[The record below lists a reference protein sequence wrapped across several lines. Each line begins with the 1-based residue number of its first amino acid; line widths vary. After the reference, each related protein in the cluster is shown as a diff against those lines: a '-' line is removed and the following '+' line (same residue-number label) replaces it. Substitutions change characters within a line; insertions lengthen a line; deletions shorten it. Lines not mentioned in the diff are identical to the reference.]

1 MRKLVYIGFAFD
13 HHKGT
18 HAGYH
23 QIRDYVNYD
32 YRIDCEY
39 FAKNLYRGAGTPFE
53 RFSMRLCGKI
63 FGVNVFPWH
72 ILKCILIGLLYKNVT
87 FHFIYGEN
95 SYMDFSRFI
104 RKGNR
109 IVCTFHQPYQWFQS
123 PLWLERLKTIDQII
137 LVGNSE
143 VKEFESVVG
152 EGKVSFIPHGIR
164 TDFYCPD
171 FNKGKEHLL
180 LTVGNW
186 LRDYDFANKIYQ
198 RLLQDD
204 DQLQIVVVAN
214 PSMTASLQ
222 SHPRLRCL
230 TGITDEELLDLYRR
244 CSVLFLPLKRYTA
257 NNSLLEAAACGCNIV
272 IASDFKDNSYLPQRY
287 ISLCSLSDDEA
298 INMVANAL
306 LSPNSG
312 TSDLANYIQDN
323 YSWKCIGDTIESFL
337 NG

>member
-39 FAKNLYRGAGTPFE
+39 FAKGLYRGAETFFE
-53 RFSMRLCGKI
+53 RITMRLCGKF

-72 ILKCILIGLLYKNVT
+72 ILKCILIGLLHNNVT

-109 IVCTFHQPYQWFQS
+109 IVCTFHQPFQWFQS

-143 VKEFESVVG
+143 VKKFESVVG
-152 EGKVSFIPHGIR
+152 AGKVSFIPHGIR

-171 FNKGKEHLL
+171 TNVKKEHLL

-186 LRDYDFANKIYQ
+186 LRDYDFANKVYQ
-198 RLLQDD
+198 RLLKDD
-204 DQLQIVVVAN
+204 KQLQIIVVAN
-214 PSMTASLQ
+214 PSMTKSLQ
-222 SHPRLRCL
+222 THPRIRCL
-230 TGITDEELLDLYRR
+230 TGIIDEELRELYRR

-272 IASDFKDNSYLPQRY
+272 IASDYKDNSYIPSQY
-287 ISLCSLSDDEA
+287 INLCSMNENETVISIKQA
-298 INMVANAL
+298 FQNPKNY
-306 LSPNSG
+306 G
-312 TSDLANYIQDN
+312 LADYTHND
-323 YSWKCIGDTIESFL
+323 YSWEIVGMKTEEKIQH
-337 NG
+337 

>member
-39 FAKNLYRGAGTPFE
+39 FARGLYRGAETFFE
-53 RFSMRLCGKI
+53 RITMRLCGKL

-72 ILKCILIGLLYKNVT
+72 ILKCILIGLLHNNIT

-109 IVCTFHQPYQWFQS
+109 IVCTFHQPFQWFQS

-143 VKEFESVVG
+143 VKEFESVIG
-152 EGKVSFIPHGIR
+152 ASKVIFIPHGIR

-171 FNKGKEHLL
+171 ANVKKQHLL

-186 LRDYDFANKIYQ
+186 LRDYDFANKVYQ
-198 RLLQDD
+198 RLLRNDE
-204 DQLQIVVVAN
+204 QLQIVVVAN
-214 PSMTASLQ
+214 PSMTASLE

-230 TGITDEELLDLYRR
+230 TGITDENLRDLYRR

-272 IASDFKDNSYLPQRY
+272 IASDFQDNSYIPSQYLT
-287 ISLCSLSDDEA
+287 LCSMNVDETVNA
-298 INMVANAL
+298 IGEEL
-306 LSPNSG
+306 LCFNNEE
-312 TSDLANYIQDN
+312 LANYALN
-323 YSWKCIGDTIESFL
+323 HYSWNSIGKQIEVCL
-337 NG
+337 YANK